1 MDNWGTSIYEYC
13 REVGKRNSVANGI
26 VKLKFLD
33 SFFNVI
39 SNILRELLNTDNLKT
54 SDRS

>member
-39 SNILRELLNTDNLKT
+39 SNIFCENC
-54 SDRS
+54 